1 MGSTHCWI
9 AEGQEPFSYV
19 TMFTLI
25 KYGNTNTY
33 LIHGA
38 SGNLLVDTDY
48 AGTLQGFYRAIK
60 ALDIKVGDITY
71 ILATHYHPDHMG
83 LVSELMNLGVKLVI
97 MEPQLDYVHY
107 SDEIF
112 SRMPQLGV
120 KPIDESSARVVSI
133 SDSRAFL
140 KKLGIDGEI
149 ISTPSHSADSVTVM
163 LDDGTAITGDLEPQS
178 YIDAYTDNEA
188 LKADWEKVMSYH
200 PHRIC
205 HAHANEVVL

>member
-1 MGSTHCWI
+1 
-9 AEGQEPFSYV
+9 
-19 TMFTLI
+19 MFTLI

-38 SGNLLVDTDY
+38 RGNLLVDTDY

-120 KPIDESSARVVSI
+120 KPIDESAARVVSI

-140 KKLGIDGEI
+140 KELGIDGEI

-205 HAHANEVVL
+205 HAHANEVCI

>member
-1 MGSTHCWI
+1 
-9 AEGQEPFSYV
+9 
-19 TMFTLI
+19 MFPMNTLI

-33 LIHGA
+33 LIHGT

-60 ALDIKVGDITY
+60 SLDIKVGDITY
-71 ILATHYHPDHMG
+71 VIATHYHPDHMG

-112 SRMPQLGV
+112 ARMPQLGV
-120 KPIDESSARVVSI
+120 KPIDGSAARVVSI

-140 KKLGIDGEI
+140 SELGIDGEI
-149 ISTPSHSADSVTVM
+149 ISTPSHSADSVTVI
-163 LDDGTAITGDLEPQS
+163 LDEGTAITGDLEPQS

-205 HAHANEVVL
+205 HAHANEVCI